1 MRPKGEVDPNNIP
14 QWSRAMLGG
23 PILPDFGIY
32 HIWPQE
38 GIESFHP
45 EDRDKIDGWVPSDH
59 VVERFKYDGEYYHV
73 RYGERVTFRIK
84 PVLWLEIPDEG
95 LRLGDQVEVLSNN
108 MQNDPMIAQIIEMRY
123 SQVHNAIEYTLES
136 NEMPIEKGYLA
147 HEFVRLTQ
155 REQLRPRDEP
165 APKPKFLGKP
175 DLPGLG

>member
-1 MRPKGEVDPNNIP
+1 
-14 QWSRAMLGG
+14 
-23 PILPDFGIY
+23 
-32 HIWPQE
+32 
-38 GIESFHP
+38 
-45 EDRDKIDGWVPSDH
+45 
-59 VVERFKYDGEYYHV
+59 
-73 RYGERVTFRIK
+73 
-84 PVLWLEIPDEG
+84 
-95 LRLGDQVEVLSNN
+95 
-108 MQNDPMIAQIIEMRY
+108 QNEPMIAQIIDMRY